1 MPSLRGNRH
10 GIADN
15 LLEHDEPG
23 VIYQLRCKDCP
34 LTYIGETCRTV
45 RICTTEHA
53 AHTRLS
59 RFDLSA
65 VADHAISYD
74 HTIDWEKPE
83 VLEKEKLM
91 NRRVTEELSLH
102 TSGATMNKDKGLEL
116 NPLWLSLLT
125 SPKSG
130 PGSNRS

>member
-1 MPSLRGNRH
+1 M
-10 GIADN
+10 
-15 LLEHDEPG
+15 
-23 VIYQLRCKDCP
+23 IYQLRCKDCP

-45 RICTTEHA
+45 RIRTTEHA

-59 RFDLSA
+59 RSDLSA

-83 VLEKEKLM
+83 VREKENKLM
-91 NRRVTEELSLH
+91 NRRVKEALWLH
-102 TSGATMNKDKGLEL
+102 TSGATLNKDKGREL
-116 NPLWLSLLT
+116 NPLWLSFLT

-130 PGSNRS
+130 AGSNRS